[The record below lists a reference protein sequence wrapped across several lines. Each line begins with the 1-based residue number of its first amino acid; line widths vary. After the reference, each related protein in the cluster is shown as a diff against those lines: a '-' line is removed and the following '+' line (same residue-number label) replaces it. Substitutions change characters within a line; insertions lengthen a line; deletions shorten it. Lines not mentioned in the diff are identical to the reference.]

1 MEVIN
6 LSEQNSI
13 FNSYL
18 SEIRDE
24 QIQKDPMRFR
34 ENIRRMGMLLGYEV
48 SRRMDFIN
56 RSVVTPLGVAEV
68 PTLSEQPVVA
78 SILRAGIPLHM
89 GVLDLFDR
97 ADNAF
102 ISAYRKTNP
111 DHSFEIEVE
120 YLASPSLENRTLLLC
135 DPMLATGRSMV
146 LCYEAM
152 KDRGTPKH
160 THLISLVG
168 SEEGIEHVSQEIGED
183 VTLWIGAVDEEL
195 NAKSYIVPGLGDA
208 GDLAFGQKEG

>member
-13 FNSYL
+13 FNTYL

-48 SRRMDFIN
+48 SRRMEFIN

-68 PTLSEQPVVA
+68 PGLVEQPVVA
-78 SILRAGIPLHM
+78 SILRAGVPLHL

-111 DHSFEIEVE
+111 DHSFDIEVE

-146 LCYEAM
+146 LCYDAM
-152 KDRGTPKH
+152 KERGTPKH
-160 THLISLVG
+160 THLISLIG
-168 SEEGIEHVSQEIGED
+168 SEEGVEHVREEIGED
-183 VTLWIGAVDEEL
+183 VTLWIGAIDEEL

>member
-13 FNSYL
+13 FNTYL

-24 QIQKDPMRFR
+24 QIQKDPLRFR

-68 PTLSEQPVVA
+68 PSLAEQPVVA
-78 SILRAGIPLHM
+78 SILRAGIPLHL

-146 LCYEAM
+146 LCYDAM
-152 KDRGTPKH
+152 KERGTPKH
-160 THLISLVG
+160 THLISLIG
-168 SEEGIEHVSQEIGED
+168 SEEGIEHVREEIGED